1 MSSMTVP
8 RQGAI
13 ALVDDDEIDRMIT
26 RRVLASS
33 RLENPVVEFSSA
45 TEFVQHLADNA
56 DDVDIS
62 LALIDINM
70 PGMTGFEA
78 VPTIRATLDPS
89 DLPILAML
97 TSSEAE
103 RDFTRA
109 RECGADLCLSKQAGF
124 AKFVAL
130 IDDNLSH

>member
-8 RQGAI
+8 REGAI

-33 RLENPVVEFSSA
+33 GLENPVVEFSSA
-45 TEFVQHLADNA
+45 TAFVQHLADNA
-56 DDVDIS
+56 DNPDIS

-78 VPTIRATLDPS
+78 LPTIRATLEPS

-103 RDFTRA
+103 RDFTQA
-109 RECGADLCLSKQAGF
+109 RECGADLCMSKQAGF